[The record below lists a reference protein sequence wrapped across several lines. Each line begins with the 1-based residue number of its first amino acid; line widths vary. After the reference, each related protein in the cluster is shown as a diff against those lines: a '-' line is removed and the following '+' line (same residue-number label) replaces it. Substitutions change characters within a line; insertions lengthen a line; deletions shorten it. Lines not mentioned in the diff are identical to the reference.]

1 MSGQEEEKA
10 RKEAL
15 KTLRESRRQTI
26 EQTAQRM
33 KEQKKAMD
41 AVRQALKEGSS
52 TVPELAQAT
61 SLDASQTMWI
71 IATLKKYGEVSE
83 EEKDGSYFRY
93 RLVDAKA

>member
-1 MSGQEEEKA
+1 MSGQKEEKA

-15 KTLRESRRQTI
+15 KTLRELRRQTI
-26 EQTAQRM
+26 EQTARRM

-61 SLDASQTMWI
+61 GLDASQAMWI

-93 RLVDAKA
+93 GLVDATA